1 LERDRQEEVVDT
13 NGPTSS
19 PINLAAKRYESVLE
33 AARGYTR
40 GGVRVTPLCG
50 KRPILY
56 EWPSRLLDEE
66 ELASHFDDHKNVG
79 VLLGEPS
86 RGLVDVD
93 LDVGSAVVIAD
104 LLLPEKTL
112 TYGRKN
118 NPRSHRLFDCGSH
131 PPDSRPYSLPK
142 SVVNALG
149 LGSKDTVM
157 LVELRSTG
165 KQSVLPPSIHPQDG
179 DEYVW
184 DSQGRG
190 GSNPLKI
197 DAQELEEAVREVASA
212 TLLSLCCQQGTRQE
226 FFLAAAGFLGRYM
239 DHERVE
245 AILEAVGVAAG
256 DEEPEKRAGAVRD
269 TLKKLREEGHN
280 VTGGPKL
287 EELAPGVP
295 GLLIKW
301 WGWSRPGQRRRKEQQ
316 QKTPTHDELRDRWL
330 ERYPK
335 SAYGLGSYRRYKNGI
350 WVPLADLA
358 VEREISAILEEAKPE
373 GTRPT
378 ASLLTSVEKLSRVKV
393 AVEDSEWD
401 AKENVLVCSNG
412 TLEVFTKTLRDH
424 DPEDYP
430 LTSVPYAYNPTAT
443 APWWDYFLATTVPE
457 AAGFLQEFA
466 GYALTV
472 DTSHEL
478 AVWLYGP
485 PGAGK
490 STFIEGLKAM
500 LGERAGVLGL
510 ADVQRNRFAL
520 ANLPGKT
527 LLVATEQPSD
537 YIASTHLLNAIVSGE
552 EIAVERKFKDPFYVT
567 PRGKICWA
575 MNDLPRV
582 GDANS
587 GLFRRVKVVPFPK
600 LEKEPERDLK
610 DKIKAE
616 GAGILNW
623 AGEAQGA
630 GRVLHTDLCRGCDG
644 RLSKDQRH
652 PGVVRQGGLHP
663 LRGGSGPERRPVQ
676 GLRPLVR
683 G

>member
-131 PPDSRPYSLPK
+131 PPDSKPYSLPK

-239 DHERVE
+239 DH
-245 AILEAVGVAAG
+245 
-256 DEEPEKRAGAVRD
+256 
-269 TLKKLREEGHN
+269 
-280 VTGGPKL
+280 
-287 EELAPGVP
+287 
-295 GLLIKW
+295 
-301 WGWSRPGQRRRKEQQ
+301 
-316 QKTPTHDELRDRWL
+316 
-330 ERYPK
+330 
-335 SAYGLGSYRRYKNGI
+335 
-350 WVPLADLA
+350 
-358 VEREISAILEEAKPE
+358 
-373 GTRPT
+373 
-378 ASLLTSVEKLSRVKV
+378 
-393 AVEDSEWD
+393 
-401 AKENVLVCSNG
+401 
-412 TLEVFTKTLRDH
+412 
-424 DPEDYP
+424 
-430 LTSVPYAYNPTAT
+430 
-443 APWWDYFLATTVPE
+443 
-457 AAGFLQEFA
+457 
-466 GYALTV
+466 
-472 DTSHEL
+472 
-478 AVWLYGP
+478 
-485 PGAGK
+485 
-490 STFIEGLKAM
+490 
-500 LGERAGVLGL
+500 
-510 ADVQRNRFAL
+510 
-520 ANLPGKT
+520 
-527 LLVATEQPSD
+527 
-537 YIASTHLLNAIVSGE
+537 
-552 EIAVERKFKDPFYVT
+552 
-567 PRGKICWA
+567 
-575 MNDLPRV
+575 
-582 GDANS
+582 
-587 GLFRRVKVVPFPK
+587 
-600 LEKEPERDLK
+600 
-610 DKIKAE
+610 
-616 GAGILNW
+616 
-623 AGEAQGA
+623 
-630 GRVLHTDLCRGCDG
+630 
-644 RLSKDQRH
+644 
-652 PGVVRQGGLHP
+652 
-663 LRGGSGPERRPVQ
+663 
-676 GLRPLVR
+676 
-683 G
+683 